1 MKQFVTLLF
10 LFVSL
15 MVCRDVY
22 AAKEAI
28 DPDVANTAA
37 IFDDKMLLNGYAEK
51 YNGKSKEIL
60 LAMMNDSTLGPFK
73 IAAAVKVFKE
83 QFASQTVAAEKNF
96 FEKILVRLL
105 SHDDSPF
112 VQVEVMHT
120 LVILDRYRYFKV
132 MVPRLIEKMDHYN
145 DAVCELAYDNLT
157 ALIHTST
164 SRTREARIIFTTL
177 RKILFLSRNKLQYVQ
192 EPDEKLQKKLDLL
205 FWTIKVL
212 GTQELKQLPSE
223 VIRLL

>member
-1 MKQFVTLLF
+1 MRPIVILFFILL
-10 LFVSL
+10 SITAGH
-15 MVCRDVY
+15 DGY

-28 DPDVANTAA
+28 DPEDANAAA
-37 IFDDKMLLNGYAEK
+37 IFDDKMLLKGYVEK
-51 YNGKSKEIL
+51 YSSKPKEVL

-83 QFASQTVAAEKNF
+83 QFASQTVSAEKNF
-96 FEKILVRLL
+96 FEKILNRLL
-105 SHDDSPF
+105 SHEDSPF
-112 VQVEVMHT
+112 VQVETMHT

-132 MVPRLIEKMDHYN
+132 MVPRLIEKLDHYN
-145 DAVCELAYDNLT
+145 DAVCDMAYDNLT

-164 SRTREARIIFTTL
+164 SRTREARIIFNTL

-212 GTQELKQLPSE
+212 GTQELKQLPLE